1 MSNMLR
7 QPDIYRNTFTDT
19 PPVTIRPGG
28 PVFSVFGRIGDVV
41 AVSGDY
47 NASQVTNAVDSSV
60 VYANPVW
67 ISSLAWTKITGAPN
81 IVTDPT
87 TTKGDLIVRSTTAL
101 SRLGVGTDG
110 KVLTADSA
118 QPLGMSF
125 QTPAVPSIS
134 AAQTPWLQNVN
145 GGGFSLSNC
154 AISAL
159 SVSAPGYTANG
170 PSTASPPFLN
180 MFVNSLLRWVITTF
194 NSESTGNAGS
204 DFTINRYND
213 AGSFLGRPMTIT
225 RSDGTVIFG
234 NPVKVGNN
242 IVGGAPFAN
251 LTVATNIG
259 VYMPSTSSAGT
270 PVSAS
275 LYLGDINFNT
285 SGLYQAAPGLSA
297 VYDVIGLSASLAFY
311 TYFNGTTRT
320 ERMRILS
327 NGNIGIGITNP
338 SYKLDVS
345 GDCNLSSGSIYRING
360 VDIRGWA
367 QTPWVADENASGF
380 TLRSVGFI
388 GIGIASPGAMLDV
401 YNTTA
406 STPLVRFGRGV
417 SDQSFLVQ
425 FVNGVAGGA
434 SGTEQGRVGLYY
446 GASWNCGLRFLRGSG
461 ASDGP
466 LALDAAGSER
476 MRIDST
482 QATLSNS
489 LKVNDSSL
497 TGSAFAPLT
506 VIGSIGVYSAT
517 TATAGAPIGA
527 SLYLSD
533 NGFYYS
539 GGYNLA
545 PGLSAVY
552 EVASGV
558 SSALA
563 FYTYASAGGR

>member
-1 MSNMLR
+1 
-7 QPDIYRNTFTDT
+7 
-19 PPVTIRPGG
+19 
-28 PVFSVFGRIGDVV
+28 
-41 AVSGDY
+41 
-47 NASQVTNAVDSSV
+47 
-60 VYANPVW
+60 
-67 ISSLAWTKITGAPN
+67 
-81 IVTDPT
+81 
-87 TTKGDLIVRSTTAL
+87 
-101 SRLGVGTDG
+101 
-110 KVLTADSA
+110 
-118 QPLGMSF
+118 
-125 QTPAVPSIS
+125 
-134 AAQTPWLQNVN
+134 
-145 GGGFSLSNC
+145 
-154 AISAL
+154 
-159 SVSAPGYTANG
+159 
-170 PSTASPPFLN
+170 
-180 MFVNSLLRWVITTF
+180 
-194 NSESTGNAGS
+194 
-204 DFTINRYND
+204 
-213 AGSFLGRPMTIT
+213 
-225 RSDGTVIFG
+225 
-234 NPVKVGNN
+234 
-242 IVGGAPFAN
+242 
-251 LTVATNIG
+251 
-259 VYMPSTSSAGT
+259 
-270 PVSAS
+270 
-275 LYLGDINFNT
+275 
-285 SGLYQAAPGLSA
+285 
-297 VYDVIGLSASLAFY
+297 
-311 TYFNGTTRT
+311 
-320 ERMRILS
+320 
-327 NGNIGIGITNP
+327 
-338 SYKLDVS
+338 
-345 GDCNLSSGSIYRING
+345 
-360 VDIRGWA
+360 
-367 QTPWVADENASGF
+367 VADENASGF

-563 FYTYASAGGR
+563 FYTYASAGGRNERMRILSNGNVGINNTNPGYTLDVTGVINSSTTIQAKDASNNFISVATNGIAIAQVNKTRWNIIPSSSPTGDLGFYRYDDSGNLIDITFQLIRATGLASFVGGLKAGLPSASPGAGSKQLFYDPADGNRVKYAP

>member
-1 MSNMLR
+1 
-7 QPDIYRNTFTDT
+7 
-19 PPVTIRPGG
+19 
-28 PVFSVFGRIGDVV
+28 
-41 AVSGDY
+41 
-47 NASQVTNAVDSSV
+47 
-60 VYANPVW
+60 
-67 ISSLAWTKITGAPN
+67 
-81 IVTDPT
+81 
-87 TTKGDLIVRSTTAL
+87 
-101 SRLGVGTDG
+101 
-110 KVLTADSA
+110 
-118 QPLGMSF
+118 
-125 QTPAVPSIS
+125 
-134 AAQTPWLQNVN
+134 
-145 GGGFSLSNC
+145 
-154 AISAL
+154 
-159 SVSAPGYTANG
+159 
-170 PSTASPPFLN
+170 
-180 MFVNSLLRWVITTF
+180 
-194 NSESTGNAGS
+194 
-204 DFTINRYND
+204 
-213 AGSFLGRPMTIT
+213 
-225 RSDGTVIFG
+225 
-234 NPVKVGNN
+234 
-242 IVGGAPFAN
+242 
-251 LTVATNIG
+251 
-259 VYMPSTSSAGT
+259 
-270 PVSAS
+270 
-275 LYLGDINFNT
+275 
-285 SGLYQAAPGLSA
+285 
-297 VYDVIGLSASLAFY
+297 
-311 TYFNGTTRT
+311 
-320 ERMRILS
+320 
-327 NGNIGIGITNP
+327 
-338 SYKLDVS
+338 
-345 GDCNLSSGSIYRING
+345 
-360 VDIRGWA
+360 
-367 QTPWVADENASGF
+367 VADENASGF

-461 ASDGP
+461 ANDGP

-563 FYTYASAGGR
+563 FYTYASAGGRNERMRILSNGFVGINKTNPGYTLDVNGTLAGTSILCGNPASNNVVLNGGGVEWFVGTNARWLLYTQGTESGGNAGSDFYFASYSDAGAGLASVMVLRRSLGYVGIGKFPSYALDVLGDFQASGASILLTGLPSSNPGAGSKKLWYDPADSNRVKFAV